1 MCGIVG
7 IIYGDG
13 HNVERHELI
22 NARDKM
28 IHRGPDDAGYF
39 IDKNIGLAHR
49 RLSIID
55 ISGGHQP
62 LSNEDGSVWITFNGE
77 IYNYRD
83 IKERL
88 ISRGHIFKTNSD
100 TEPIVHLYEE
110 KGVDCIIELEG
121 MFAFAI
127 WDKNNN
133 RLFAARDRVGEK
145 PFYYFNARGIFAFAS
160 EIKALLEFRCVPRE
174 INWLGIEE
182 YFTFKYLAG
191 ENTLFKDIY
200 NLLPGYFLVYQNNKK
215 ILGSS

>member
-1 MCGIVG
+1 MCGVVG

-13 HNVERHELI
+13 HNVERHEL
-22 NARDKM
+22 
-28 IHRGPDDAGYF
+28 
-39 IDKNIGLAHR
+39 L
-49 RLSIID
+49 
-55 ISGGHQP
+55 
-62 LSNEDGSVWITFNGE
+62 
-77 IYNYRD
+77 
-83 IKERL
+83 KERL

-100 TEPIVHLYEE
+100 TETIVHLYEE
-110 KGVDCIIELEG
+110 KGVDCVIELEG

-215 ILGSS
+215 TIKKYWDLPDTDILNNDKNIIDLESDFHSLIHYSVEQRL